1 MLQTLYRNLHTDVD
15 SNFIHHQQ
23 KPEVTQEVPQPVVYP
38 DNRIYSAVKRK
49 KQMVTAAYI
58 TADWALLLPYV
69 SFCACF

>member
-38 DNRIYSAVKRK
+38 DNRIYSAVKR
-49 KQMVTAAYI
+49 
-58 TADWALLLPYV
+58 DALT
-69 SFCACF
+69 SHEKT